1 MSYKYD
7 ITKYAGKRALN
18 VEAIFDQLP
27 LQLDTGTRRFVLN
40 SIDDDARYESYRIQ
54 YSLRQLAIR
63 KCQSKSSPWM
73 LRRFHRFVY
82 HHYLKIPSQ
91 CQQLFHLRKRQY
103 SGGGLYKPGY
113 TGCVSAPKCNNA
125 GQRRIGYLSSER
137 RHNKFS
143 FLDVNSALAK
153 SLSNNAIPKL
163 GRREVMIV

>member
-73 LRRFHRFVY
+73 LRQFHRLVY

-103 SGGGLYKPGY
+103 SGGGVFISPVIPAALVHP
-113 TGCVSAPKCNNA
+113 SATTPA
-125 GQRRIGYLSSER
+125 SVELATFLLS
-137 RHNKFS
+137 
-143 FLDVNSALAK
+143 VGITNS
-153 SLSNNAIPKL
+153 PPW
-163 GRREVMIV
+163 M